1 MFPGTLHMNGI
12 TIEATIIDY
21 SAGGCQVQ
29 TNTPLTTDQIIQVTV
44 KYRNIQKQEAQVCWI
59 QKKVVK
65 YMPD

>member
-1 MFPGTLHMNGI
+1 MNGI
-12 TIEATIIDY
+12 PIEATIVDY

-29 TNTPLTTDQIIQVTV
+29 TNTPLTTDQIIQITV
-44 KYRNIQKQEAQVCWI
+44 RNRNIQKYEARVCWI

>member
-1 MFPGTLHMNGI
+1 MFPGTLHINGI
-12 TIEATIIDY
+12 PIEATIIDY

-44 KYRNIQKQEAQVCWI
+44 KYRNIQNHEDQVCWI

>member
-44 KYRNIQKQEAQVCWI
+44 KYRYIQKQEAQVC
-59 QKKVVK
+59 
-65 YMPD
+65 

>member
-1 MFPGTLHMNGI
+1 MREPLMFPGTLHMNGI

-44 KYRNIQKQEAQVCWI
+44 KYRNIQKQEAQVC
-59 QKKVVK
+59 
-65 YMPD
+65 